1 MVEPL
6 HGSGPSYTRL
16 RGPQALA
23 AGLGLVA
30 LGLFGLWAGSD
41 LPQGSLRAMGPGFL
55 PRWLSVGIAVCG
67 LALAASGL
75 LREGQRLPSIALRGP
90 VVVMMAILAFALTIR
105 SVSIG
110 PLTTPGLGLI
120 VAGPL
125 AILLGGYASPEA
137 RFRELV
143 ILTLFL
149 TASCMLLFGD
159 LLNLPIPIFPT
170 FVLEALSGSVSPR
183 LLLRA
188 VAAGLGLTGL
198 MLLAVGRGT
207 RRQAADVAPHSIAT

>member
-1 MVEPL
+1 MDEPL
-6 HGSGPSYTRL
+6 HGSGHTRI
-16 RGPQALA
+16 RGPQPLA
-23 AGLGLVA
+23 AGLGLVG
-30 LGLFGLWAGSD
+30 LGLLGVWAGSD
-41 LPQGSLRAMGPGFL
+41 LPQGSMRAMGPGFL
-55 PRWLSVGIAVCG
+55 PRWLSVGITLCG

-75 LREGQRLPSIALRGP
+75 LRDGQRLPSIALRGP
-90 VVVMMAILAFALTIR
+90 AVVMLAILAFALTIR
-105 SVSIG
+105 PVAVG

-125 AILLGGYASPEA
+125 AILLAGYASPEA

-143 ILTLFL
+143 ILALFL
-149 TASCMLLFGD
+149 TAGCMLLFGD
-159 LLNLPIPIFPT
+159 LLNLPIPIFPA

-198 MLLAVGRGT
+198 GLLAIGRGT
-207 RRQAADVAPHSIAT
+207 RRRAVDVVPHSITT